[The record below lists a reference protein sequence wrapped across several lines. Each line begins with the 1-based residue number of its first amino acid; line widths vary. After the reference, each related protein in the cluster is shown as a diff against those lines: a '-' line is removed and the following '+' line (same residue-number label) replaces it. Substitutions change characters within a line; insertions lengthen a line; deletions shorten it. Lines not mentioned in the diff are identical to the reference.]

1 MLRVESCPGVTIAK
15 LTGPVHSLLVISFL
29 PCSIAFPQIIVKG
42 ELIGGLDILKEL
54 IASGEFAEL
63 IEGI

>member
-1 MLRVESCPGVTIAK
+1 MSWSSMPS
-15 LTGPVHSLLVISFL
+15 PFL
-29 PCSIAFPQIIVKG
+29 PVVLSAFPQIIVKG

-63 IEGI
+63 VADI

>member
-1 MLRVESCPGVTIAK
+1 MSPPHPLFSV
-15 LTGPVHSLLVISFL
+15 PVRPLSPHS
-29 PCSIAFPQIIVKG
+29 AFPQIIVKG

>member
-1 MLRVESCPGVTIAK
+1 MLTS
-15 LTGPVHSLLVISFL
+15 ISF
-29 PCSIAFPQIIVKG
+29 PGRVYTAFPQIIVKG

-63 IEGI
+63 IQGI